1 MRHHFRDRINLDKV
15 IVSAI
20 VVNALQIVAA
30 LTVALFSIAT
40 QGHAFTGLTE
50 QMLSCTVSLVVIWGA
65 VLDIREAFS
74 ARRMGEE
81 AHMLED
87 AYNQLE
93 DLNNTLRAQRH
104 DFMNHLQVVYS
115 LIEMEENQEARSYI
129 EQVYGD
135 IQKVGRALKTA
146 VPALN
151 ALLAAK
157 LSDCEAKGIQMR
169 LDIRSSFEK
178 LPVSDWEMCRILG
191 NLIDNA
197 MDALKQTEH
206 PAIEVSTWEN
216 LHTYGFRV
224 KNNGPKVPRQIAD
237 KIFEQGFSTKS
248 TGRGM
253 GLHIV
258 EEILGQYG
266 GKIMLRSDQDETCF
280 EGEVPKSY
288 DAISEIKTTK

>member
-20 VVNALQIVAA
+20 IINAIQIAAA

-50 QMLSCTVSLVVIWGA
+50 QMLSCAVSLVVIWGA
-65 VLDIREAFS
+65 VLDIREAFT

-93 DLNNTLRAQRH
+93 DLSNTLRAQRH

-115 LIEMEENQEARSYI
+115 LMEMEEHQEAREYI

-157 LSDCEAKGIQMR
+157 LSDCETRSIQMR
-169 LDIRSSFEK
+169 LDIRSSYEK
-178 LPVSDWEMCRILG
+178 LPVSDWEMCRVLG

-197 MDALKQTEH
+197 MDALKQTDN
-206 PAIEVSTWEN
+206 PWIEVETWED
-216 LHTYGFRV
+216 LHDYGFRV
-224 KNNGPKVPRQIAD
+224 KNNGPKVPRQMLD
-237 KIFEQGFSTKS
+237 RIFEQGFSTKS
-248 TGRGM
+248 SGRGM

-258 EEILGQYG
+258 KEILQQYQG
-266 GKIMLRSDQDETCF
+266 GISLRSDEEETCF
-280 EGEVPKSY
+280 EGTVPKSY
-288 DAISEIKTTK
+288 DALSDIKTGK